1 MLEVATGYPMLGSG
15 SSILD
20 RRQRRVAVDMAC
32 AGAVAQF
39 ADGIRDVGVFRF
51 LVRISLEITGMTT
64 RAVRLI
70 GRKLPGHGI
79 AVVLM
84 TFGAGEVLAMVLR
97 LVRQACVPVVRRG
110 PRVRV
115 VAGVTLLR
123 CIEVSGVS
131 AGRDCAVVA
140 G

>member
-1 MLEVATGYPMLGSG
+1 MLGSG
-15 SSILD
+15 SSVLD

-32 AGAVAQF
+32 AGAVTKF
-39 ADGIRDVGVFRF
+39 ADGIRDIGVFRF
-51 LVRISLEITGMTT
+51 LVRTSLEITGMTAS
-64 RAVRLI
+64 AVRLI
-70 GRKLPGHGI
+70 GRKLPDHGV

-84 TFGAGEVLAMVLR
+84 TFSAGEVAAVILR